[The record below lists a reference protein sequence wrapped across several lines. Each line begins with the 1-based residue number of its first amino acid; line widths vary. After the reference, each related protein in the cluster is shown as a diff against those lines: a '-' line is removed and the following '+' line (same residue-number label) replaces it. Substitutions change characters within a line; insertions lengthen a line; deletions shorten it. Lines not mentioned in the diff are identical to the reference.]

1 MVLNKVIQSGI
12 QNGGLTLYNNRNCYR
27 DFIYIEDIVNAFV
40 GAGLMSDDDYDG
52 RYFVI
57 GSKRLITI
65 ADVWAI
71 ISDEIGKIPISIND
85 SHILSPIE
93 MRSFTGSY
101 HKFNAATDWKP
112 EVNLET
118 GIKLTV
124 KELRRN

>member
-1 MVLNKVIQSGI
+1 
-12 QNGGLTLYNNRNCYR
+12 
-27 DFIYIEDIVNAFV
+27 
-40 GAGLMSDDDYDG
+40 MSDDDCDG

-93 MRSFTGSY
+93 MRSFTGNY
-101 HKFNAATDWKP
+101 HKFNSAAGWKP
-112 EVNLET
+112 EVDLET
-118 GIKLTV
+118 GIRRTV
-124 KELRRN
+124 EEVKKTFL